1 VPSPGPKENVSPA
14 VWQRVLL
21 VPVPVP
27 VPVPVVLPG
36 SVVAAALS
44 AGAEPAAEAV
54 GVDTGA
60 ADWSLALLPLS
71 FPPQAVSVRASA
83 DVAVKA
89 AAA

>member
-1 VPSPGPKENVSPA
+1 
-14 VWQRVLL
+14 
-21 VPVPVP
+21 
-27 VPVPVVLPG
+27 VVLPG

-54 GVDTGA
+54 GVDTGAGA